1 MQLSLPTTTSVRWLS
16 WLRRRIR
23 SSELWLIA
31 VATLIGAGAG
41 ALAVVQAKLA
51 HGLQVLLFAINIDER
66 LSAQSAIAP
75 WRTLAIPLGGLVL
88 GVASWAWLKYRPKP
102 AVDPVEANALH
113 GGHLSIRDSAFI
125 CGQTL
130 LSNGVG
136 ASVGLEAAYAQAG
149 AAIASFAGQRLN
161 LRRADMR
168 TLVGAGAGAA
178 IAAAFGAPLTGAFYA
193 FEIVIGAYTVA
204 NLAPVAAAALAAV
217 LVAGRMGGLPYL
229 LKTSTPAVQSW
240 FDYGLYAL
248 LGVVCAFAGIALMR
262 LVASAEGLVGKSKLP
277 KTFRPM
283 VGGMGLAALAMIT
296 PQTLSAG
303 HGAVHVNLTADLGL
317 KMLLIL
323 LAMKALASVVS
334 LSFGF
339 RGGLF
344 FASLF
349 LGVLVGQIFAALTVF
364 VPWLPSLD
372 PTVAALVGLGAF
384 GVAVV
389 GGPFTMS
396 FLVLE
401 ATGDFTVAAAALVAS
416 LIASAIVRE
425 TFGYSFS
432 TWRLH
437 LRGETIRSAH
447 DVSWMRPLTAGPDD
461 AQGHQDHPRR
471 GHPGRVPPPLPPGL
485 DQAGGDPGRPGPLR
499 RHRPH
504 RPGLRPSRGQRDRR
518 VLPGPLRR
526 HRPDGRPV
534 DQGGH
539 AGLRPHPGR
548 RTGGDRRQPRG
559 DRHPVR
565 GLCDPALRRG
575 TGQGAAG
582 ADGGGGVGGD
592 DLDVWLGDWRD
603 GSLTALSG
611 HS

>member
-1 MQLSLPTTTSVRWLS
+1 MPLSPPTLSSVRWLS

-31 VATLIGAGAG
+31 VATLVGAAAG
-41 ALAVVQAKLA
+41 ALAVVQARVA
-51 HGLQVLLFAINIDER
+51 HGLQAALFNIDIDQR
-66 LSAQSAIAP
+66 LSAQTAIAP

-88 GVASWAWLKYRPKP
+88 GLVTWAWLKYRPRP

-113 GGHLSIRDSAFI
+113 GGRLSVADSAFI
-125 CGQTL
+125 CGQTV

-149 AAIASFAGQRLN
+149 AAAASFVGQRLN

-204 NLAPVAAAALAAV
+204 NLAPVVAAALAAV
-217 LVAGRMGGLPYL
+217 LVAERMGGLPYL
-229 LKTSTPAVQSW
+229 LKTTTPAVQSW

-248 LGVVCAFAGIALMR
+248 LGLIGASAGIALMR
-262 LVASAEGLVGKSKLP
+262 LVAWAEGLVARSPIP
-277 KTFRPM
+277 KTFRPA
-283 VGGMGLAALAMIT
+283 VAGLALAAMALIT

-303 HGAVHVNLTADLGL
+303 HGALHLNLTAALPL
-317 KMLLIL
+317 TLLVML

-349 LGVLVGQIFAALTVF
+349 LGTLIGQIFAALTVF
-364 VPWLPSLD
+364 APWLPSLD
-372 PTVAALVGLGAF
+372 PTVAALVGMAAL

-389 GGPFTMS
+389 GGPFTLS

-416 LIASAIVRE
+416 LIASAMVRE

-447 DVSWMRPLTAGPDD
+447 DVSWMRPLTAGRMMRKDVKTVPAEASLADFRRRYPLGSTKRVVMLD
-461 AQGHQDHPRR
+461 AS
-471 GHPGRVPPPLPPGL
+471 GRY
-485 DQAGGDPGRPGPLR
+485 AGI
-499 RHRPH
+499 
-504 RPGLRPSRGQRDRR
+504 
-518 VLPGPLRR
+518 
-526 HRPDGRPV
+526 
-534 DQGGH
+534 
-539 AGLRPHPGR
+539 
-548 RTGGDRRQPRG
+548 
-559 DRHPVR
+559 VR
-565 GLCDPALRRG
+565 
-575 TGQGAAG
+575 
-582 ADGGGGVGGD
+582 
-592 DLDVWLGDWRD
+592 
-603 GSLTALSG
+603 TALAYAHPEDGEQSVAFLADYADTALLPEQSIKDVMRAFDHTQADELAVIDANREVIG
-611 HS
+611 ILSEAYATRRYAEELDKARRELTGEAS

>member
-1 MQLSLPTTTSVRWLS
+1 MPFSLPSPLSVRWLG

-31 VATLIGAGAG
+31 VATVIGAAAG
-41 ALAVVQAKLA
+41 ALAVIQARIA
-51 HGLQVLLFAINIDER
+51 HGLQTLLFNIDIDER
-66 LSAQSAIAP
+66 LSAQAVIAP
-75 WRTLAIPLGGLVL
+75 WRTLAIPIGGLLL
-88 GVASWAWLKYRPKP
+88 GVATWAWLKYRPRP

-113 GGHLSIRDSAFI
+113 GGRLSIKDSAFI
-125 CGQTL
+125 CGQTM

-149 AAIASFAGQRLN
+149 AAVASFAGQRLN

-229 LKTSTPAVQSW
+229 LKTDTPAVQSW
-240 FDYGLYAL
+240 LDYGLYAL
-248 LGVVCAFAGIALMR
+248 LGVVCASAGIGLMR
-262 LVASAEGLVGKSKLP
+262 LVASAESAVSKSPIPRTLRPAIGGL
-277 KTFRPM
+277 
-283 VGGMGLAALAMIT
+283 GLACLALIT

-303 HGAVHVNLTADLGL
+303 HGALHLNLTAALGL
-317 KMLLIL
+317 KMLLML

-349 LGVLVGQIFAALTVF
+349 LGTLLGQIFSAISLLI
-364 VPWLPSLD
+364 PWMPTLD
-372 PTVAALVGLGAF
+372 PTVAALVGMGAL

-416 LIASAIVRE
+416 LIASALVRE

-447 DVSWMRPLTAGPDD
+447 DVSWMRPLTAGRMMRKDVKTVPAGASLAEFRRRFPLGSTKRVVIIDDAGRYGGIVRTALAYAHPDD
-461 AQGHQDHPRR
+461 SEQPVGSLAAHRETA
-471 GHPGRVPPPLPPGL
+471 LPPDQSIKDVMRAFDATQADELAVVDADRKVIGILSEAYATRRYAEEL
-485 DQAGGDPGRPGPLR
+485 DKAR
-499 RHRPH
+499 RE
-504 RPGLRPSRGQRDRR
+504 L
-518 VLPGPLRR
+518 
-526 HRPDGRPV
+526 
-534 DQGGH
+534 
-539 AGLRPHPGR
+539 
-548 RTGGDRRQPRG
+548 TGE
-559 DRHPVR
+559 
-565 GLCDPALRRG
+565 
-575 TGQGAAG
+575 
-582 ADGGGGVGGD
+582 
-592 DLDVWLGDWRD
+592 
-603 GSLTALSG
+603 SG
-611 HS
+611 

>member
-1 MQLSLPTTTSVRWLS
+1 MSLAHASAAASVKGVG

-31 VATLIGAGAG
+31 VATLIGVAAGTF
-41 ALAVVQAKLA
+41 AVVQAQVA
-51 HGLQVLLFAINIDER
+51 HGLQMLLFQIDINER
-66 LSAQSAIAP
+66 LSAQTHVAP
-75 WRTLAIPLGGLVL
+75 WRLLAIPIGGLLL
-88 GVASWAWLKYRPKP
+88 GAAGWAWAKYRPRP

-113 GGHLSIRDSAFI
+113 GGRLSMKDSAFI
-125 CGQTL
+125 CGQTM

-149 AAIASFAGQRLN
+149 AAAASFAGQRLN

-217 LVAGRMGGLPYL
+217 LVAGKMGAIPYL
-229 LKTSTPAVQSW
+229 LKTDTQAVQSW
-240 FDYGLYAL
+240 TDYGLYAL
-248 LGVVCAFAGIALMR
+248 LGLISAVLGIALMR
-262 LVASAEGLVGKSKLP
+262 LVANAERLVTRSPIPRWL
-277 KTFRPM
+277 RPAI
-283 VGGMGLAALAMIT
+283 GGVGLAALALVT

-303 HGAVHVNLTADLGL
+303 HGALHLNLMTELPL
-317 KMLLIL
+317 KMLVLL
-323 LAMKALASVVS
+323 LAMKALASVIS

-349 LGVLVGQIFAALTVF
+349 LGALIGQVFSALSLLI
-364 VPWLPSLD
+364 PWAPSLD
-372 PTVAALVGLGAF
+372 PTVAALVGMAAL

-416 LIASAIVRE
+416 MIASAMVRE

-447 DVSWMRPLTAGPDD
+447 DVSWMRPLSAGRMMRKDVQTVPASTTLAEFRRRFPLGSTKRVIMVDETGLYAGVIPTAKAYVD
-461 AQGHQDHPRR
+461 
-471 GHPGRVPPPLPPGL
+471 
-485 DQAGGDPGRPGPLR
+485 GGDGEKPVASLAINADTVLKPDQTIKDVMRAFDHGETDELAVIDDKKNVLGVLSEAYATR
-499 RHRPH
+499 RYAEE
-504 RPGLRPSRGQRDRR
+504 LEKARR
-518 VLPGPLRR
+518 ELTGE
-526 HRPDGRPV
+526 
-534 DQGGH
+534 
-539 AGLRPHPGR
+539 AG
-548 RTGGDRRQPRG
+548 
-559 DRHPVR
+559 
-565 GLCDPALRRG
+565 
-575 TGQGAAG
+575 
-582 ADGGGGVGGD
+582 
-592 DLDVWLGDWRD
+592 
-603 GSLTALSG
+603 
-611 HS
+611 